1 MHVFIKMFLFSSLIF
16 SCKQKKKEVVVQ
28 DPVPQRA
35 DFLQLINKIENAV
48 PCLFQTVDSNWLNTI
63 RENTLAQISASTG
76 TIEFFRLAYP
86 VVAGIKDPHF
96 KLALSDDS
104 ASVIFE
110 KNKVFPLKL
119 YVGPDELYV
128 KKDYRNVADK
138 IAHGRR
144 ILSINHLPAAQIIK
158 ALSAGVQY
166 NENEQR
172 FFYSHLERN
181 LNELLLLLLD
191 YKNEFVVELDD
202 GSEYTIEGVFKNDLK
217 EKDTVQNVSYRF
229 LTANHKKAGY
239 LRLASLVIEDDLSA
253 YDNVFQAFFTQV
265 KNENINDII
274 IDIRDNYGGSTRV
287 IRNLLEY
294 IAREKYVLAKEAF
307 YDKETGKPEV
317 RSDAYIHPSKDKTLF
332 KGKIKLLVNENTFS
346 SGHIFVSVFKYYKM
360 GLIIGEPGIEKT
372 VISGELKKEVFDKAG
387 NELWYPNSNFLLNG
401 YKRNNVQ
408 SLLPDYIVRRSVTDR
423 INQADPVLE
432 LALGLIAKDK

>member
-16 SCKQKKKEVVVQ
+16 SCKQKKKQVVVQ

-35 DFLQLINKIENAV
+35 AFLHLINKIEHSV
-48 PCLFQTVDSNWLNTI
+48 PYLSQTVDSAWLNNLQK
-63 RENTLAQISASTG
+63 NTLEQISASTG
-76 TIEFFRLAYP
+76 TIEFFRLTYP
-86 VVAGIKDPHF
+86 IVTGIKDPHF

-138 IAHGRR
+138 IEHGRR
-144 ILSINHLPAAQIIK
+144 ILSINHLSADQIIK
-158 ALSAGVQY
+158 ELSAGIHY

-181 LNELLLLLLD
+181 LNELLLLLMD
-191 YKNEFVVELDD
+191 YKNEFVVKLDD
-202 GSEYTIEGVFKNDLK
+202 GIEYTIEGVYKKDLK
-217 EKDTVQNVSYRF
+217 DKDTVENASYRF
-229 LTANHKKAGY
+229 LTTNTKKVGY
-239 LRLASLVIEDDLSA
+239 LRLASLVIEDDLSY
-253 YDNVFQAFFTQV
+253 YDNIFNDFFAQA
-265 KNENINDII
+265 KNETIKDVI
-274 IDIRDNYGGSTRV
+274 IDIRNNYGGSTRV

-317 RSDAYIHPSKDKTLF
+317 RSDAYIYPSKNKTPF
-332 KGKIKLLVNENTFS
+332 KGRVKLLVNENTFS
-346 SGHIFVSVFKYYKM
+346 SGHIFVSVFKFYKM
-360 GLIIGEPGIEKT
+360 GVIIGEPGVEKT
-372 VISGELKKEVFDKAG
+372 IISGELKKEVFENVG
-387 NELWYPNSNFLLNG
+387 TELWYPNSNFLLNG
-401 YKRNNVQ
+401 YKRNKVQ
-408 SLLPDYIVRRSVTDR
+408 SVLPDYMVRQTVADR
-423 INQADPVLE
+423 INQVDPVLDFALE
-432 LALGLIAKDK
+432 LIEKDR